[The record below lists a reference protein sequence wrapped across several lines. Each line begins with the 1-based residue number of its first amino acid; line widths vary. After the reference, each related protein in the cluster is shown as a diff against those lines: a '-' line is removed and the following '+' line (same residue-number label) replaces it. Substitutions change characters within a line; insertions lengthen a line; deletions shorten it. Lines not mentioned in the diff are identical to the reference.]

1 MPELEESEKPRM
13 DRTRKNVDEM
23 SDDFVKILE
32 DLEQRWRKD
41 YLL

>member
-23 SDDFVKILE
+23 SDGFVKILE